1 MKKLIYK
8 ATGTVLVGVARGLGL
23 VSIQLEKADEAV
35 SSVAME
41 MLDVANGA
49 DDKGAKSTGDK

>member
-1 MKKLIYK
+1 MIMKKLIYK
-8 ATGTVLVGVARGLGL
+8 ATGTVLVYVARGLGL

-49 DDKGAKSTGDK
+49 ADEGEK